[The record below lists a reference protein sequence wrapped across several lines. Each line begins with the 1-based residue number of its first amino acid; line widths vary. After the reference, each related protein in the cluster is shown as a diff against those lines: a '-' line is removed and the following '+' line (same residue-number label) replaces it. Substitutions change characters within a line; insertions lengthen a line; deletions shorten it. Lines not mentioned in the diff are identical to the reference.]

1 MTTSKVKKVVTR
13 KSERQKKE
21 RRPEKK
27 SKIKS
32 SALRLAIVW
41 SILVLG
47 ALGLMV
53 RLYTLQVIQSVNN
66 KNLKDEAS
74 KRQWTKIV
82 PYNPRRQIVD
92 TNGSII
98 ATDESIYTLYAH
110 PKFFGKHN
118 TKEQIAGELA
128 AILGNQSKEQI
139 LAKLNRGQSGIPIA
153 HNIPEAIV
161 NRIVKIKDQKTGFR
175 LNGLDPQQ
183 QYSRFYPHS
192 DMVAEVVGYL
202 DRERR
207 PQAGVE
213 LTQERLLQR
222 PVSSFPVKR
231 SYMNSQQIFQ
241 PADLPGRLLKSD
253 NLQLQ
258 MTLDLGL
265 QQSAR
270 AALKQKM
277 NQYQAKRG
285 AVIVMDVRDG
295 SILAMVGEPTYDPNR
310 YFEYNFDRFKNWTIT
325 DLYEPG
331 STFKPINVAIALD
344 AGVINPDSQ
353 FFDSGT
359 MKVDIWP
366 ISNHDFKDVGAR
378 GSLSI
383 AQILQY
389 SSNVGMIK
397 IMNRLNA
404 SDYYDSLVK
413 LGLNERLS
421 LDIPGSTP
429 GHLKSRIEFTVKS
442 IEAATAAFGQGFSLT
457 PIKLIQLHGAIANG
471 GKLVT
476 PHVVR
481 GLSDFQGY
489 VHWQPDYATKK
500 VFSKKTA
507 KKVMEMM
514 QSVVEEGATSAEI
527 LGYRIAGKTG
537 TAQKAGMAG
546 GYEKDAKITSFVG
559 IFPADSPRY
568 AVLAVV
574 DEPKGKY
581 TFGSTVAAPIVKS
594 VIANIIQKEGIAP
607 DKQLAEEQKQKLVQ
621 VEIRRKELLLKR
633 KREKELCQ
641 NNACPSPPETL
652 TEKPVRTGTVTGE

>member
-1 MTTSKVKKVVTR
+1 MTTSKVKKKVT
-13 KSERQKKE
+13 KISDRQKNSKH
-21 RRPEKK
+21 RVNK

-41 SILVLG
+41 LILVLG
-47 ALGLMV
+47 ALGLTV
-53 RLYTLQVIQSVNN
+53 RLYTLQIIQSVNH

-74 KRQWTKIV
+74 RRQWTKIV

-92 TNGSII
+92 TNGNII
-98 ATDESIYTLYAH
+98 ATDESIYTLYVH
-110 PKFFGKHN
+110 PKFFGNNPKQ
-118 TKEQIAGELA
+118 EIASELA
-128 AILGNQSKEQI
+128 AILGNQTKEQI
-139 LAKLNRGQSGIPIA
+139 LEKLNRGQSGIPIA
-153 HNIPEAIV
+153 YNIPESV
-161 NRIVKIKDQKTGFR
+161 SDRIVKIKDKKTGLR

-183 QYSRFYPHS
+183 QYSRFYPYS

-222 PVSSFPVKR
+222 PISSFPVKR
-231 SYMNSQQIFQ
+231 SKMNSEMVFQ

-258 MTLDLGL
+258 LTLDMRL
-265 QQSAR
+265 QQAAR

-277 NQYQAKRG
+277 DRYQAKRG

-295 SILAMVGEPTYDPNR
+295 SILAMVCDPTYNPNR
-310 YFEYNFDRFKNWTIT
+310 YFDYNVDLFRNWAIT

-353 FFDSGT
+353 FFDEGKIKIDT
-359 MKVDIWP
+359 WT

-378 GSLSI
+378 GTLSI

-404 SDYYDSLVK
+404 NDYYNSLGK
-413 LGLNERLS
+413 LGLTEKLS
-421 LDIPGSTP
+421 IDLPGSTP
-429 GHLKSRIEFTVKS
+429 GHLKNRIEFTLKP
-442 IEAATAAFGQGFSLT
+442 IEAATTAFGQGLSLT
-457 PIKLIQLHGAIANG
+457 PLKLIQLHGAIANG
-471 GKLVT
+471 GKLVI

-489 VHWQPDYATKK
+489 VHWQPDYPNKK
-500 VFSKKTA
+500 VFSKQTTQA
-507 KKVMEMM
+507 VMNMM
-514 QSVVEEGATSAEI
+514 ESVVEEGGATSAEI

-537 TAQKAGMAG
+537 TAQKAMAG

-559 IFPADSPRY
+559 IFPADAPRY
-568 AVLAVV
+568 AFLAVV
-574 DEPKGKY
+574 DEPKGKF

-594 VIANIIQKEGIAP
+594 VIANIIQKESVAS
-607 DKQLAEEQKQKLVQ
+607 DKQLEEEQKEKLVQ

-641 NNACPSPPETL
+641 NNSCPSDLQAPTNESD
-652 TEKPVRTGTVTGE
+652 RTGTNTGE